1 VDRPNTNHCINYNEV
16 NLAGGDMTD
25 TQSER
30 HFHMLFE
37 YAPISLWE
45 QDFSSIKTFFEGLRR
60 EGVQE
65 LNRHLD
71 EHPEQITRCI
81 NLLRVVDVNQQTLSM
96 YGVQTK
102 DEMLANLDKFF
113 RDEMNL
119 HFRDELLAL
128 WDGSLS
134 WSGEGVNYTLTGQPL
149 DILLSWRI
157 LPGSEKTWR
166 QVLISI
172 EDITARKQAE
182 RELVVSEN
190 RLRGMF
196 ENSPISLWEEDYSQI
211 KNFFDQLRAEGVND
225 GWDYLLKHPEA
236 VEQCMGMIRVVDV
249 NRKTLEM
256 FGAASKQVLIENL
269 DKVFRDEMRAHFHKE
284 LIDLWNGKLT
294 HEAEGIN
301 YTLAGE
307 PVNVHLN
314 LSVFPGYED
323 SFGRVLVALEDVTA
337 RRKAEEYLRY
347 LGTHDVMTGLYNRT
361 YYEVEMKRL
370 GGGRQYPV
378 SIIITDL
385 NGLKDINDKLGHQAG
400 DNLIRRAAEVLRA
413 SFRQEDVIAR
423 IGGDEFAIIMPVTGA
438 EIAEEAIQRVQ
449 SLIDLNNKYYDSPTL
464 SISMGVSTG
473 EKGSDLEQT
482 MRAAD
487 DNMYRAKR
495 IHRGRVTTNN
505 H

>member
-1 VDRPNTNHCINYNEV
+1 
-16 NLAGGDMTD
+16 MTD
-25 TQSER
+25 TPSER

-65 LNRHLD
+65 LSRHLD

-81 NLLRVVDVNQQTLSM
+81 NLMRVVDVNQQTLSM

-225 GWDYLLKHPEA
+225 CWDYLLKHP
-236 VEQCMGMIRVVDV
+236 
-249 NRKTLEM
+249 
-256 FGAASKQVLIENL
+256 
-269 DKVFRDEMRAHFHKE
+269 
-284 LIDLWNGKLT
+284 
-294 HEAEGIN
+294 
-301 YTLAGE
+301 
-307 PVNVHLN
+307 
-314 LSVFPGYED
+314 
-323 SFGRVLVALEDVTA
+323 
-337 RRKAEEYLRY
+337 
-347 LGTHDVMTGLYNRT
+347 
-361 YYEVEMKRL
+361 
-370 GGGRQYPV
+370 
-378 SIIITDL
+378 
-385 NGLKDINDKLGHQAG
+385 
-400 DNLIRRAAEVLRA
+400 
-413 SFRQEDVIAR
+413 
-423 IGGDEFAIIMPVTGA
+423 
-438 EIAEEAIQRVQ
+438 
-449 SLIDLNNKYYDSPTL
+449 
-464 SISMGVSTG
+464 
-473 EKGSDLEQT
+473 
-482 MRAAD
+482 
-487 DNMYRAKR
+487 
-495 IHRGRVTTNN
+495 
-505 H
+505 